1 MMEAHEYIFVK
12 RKIQQLMGIDLD
24 CYKRAQMERR
34 LKTYLLRSGQA
45 NWPAF
50 FRAMQDDPVQLG
62 KLRDY
67 LTINVSYFFRDADK
81 FDYLRQHVV
90 PELLQGRNKLQVWSA
105 GCSNG
110 HEPYSLAI
118 LLAEGTS
125 IYRQHRILATD
136 IDRSALAL
144 AETGGPYTA
153 EEVAPIPPEVRSR
166 YFTFRDDRYWFTS
179 TMRRKMTFQQHNL
192 LTDPAIPPESG
203 AEGYDLIV
211 CRNVVIYFTAEHKQN
226 LYRRFHD
233 ALRPGGVLFVGGTEV
248 ISRATDLGFEVMN
261 MSFYRRTG
269 QNARPQASQFL
280 TRAGADGRP
289 R

>member
-12 RKIQQLMGIDLD
+12 RKIEQLTGIDLD

-34 LKTYLLRSGQA
+34 LRTYLLRSGQA
-45 NWPAF
+45 SWPAF
-50 FRAMQDDPVQLG
+50 FRAMQDSPAELG

-67 LTINVSYFFRDADK
+67 LTINVSYFFRDPEK
-81 FDYLRQHVV
+81 FDYLREQVV
-90 PELLQGRNKLQVWSA
+90 PELLRGRTKLQVWSA

-136 IDRSALAL
+136 IDRSALEL
-144 AETGGPYTA
+144 AEAGGPYTI

-179 TMRRKMTFQQHNL
+179 TMRRKITFQHHNL
-192 LTDPAIPPESG
+192 LVDAPPSPPSG
-203 AEGYDLIV
+203 EAGYDLIV

-226 LYRRFHD
+226 LYQRLYD

-248 ISRATDLGFEVMN
+248 ISRAADLGFEVMN
-261 MSFYRRTG
+261 MSFYRRNDG
-269 QNARPQASQFL
+269 MAGPQTYSFAA
-280 TRAGADGRP
+280 RAGAGR
-289 R
+289 RQR